1 MGTALAAVLV
11 LLTHKWPP
19 RKVIDAEYT
28 VKEVPSLED

>member
-1 MGTALAAVLV
+1 LGTALAAVLV

-28 VKEVPSLED
+28 VKEEPQLD